1 MDYSAMSQARKS
13 VRAFW
18 DTPVP
23 ALTVD
28 EIETYFGR
36 CKRLVPSI
44 DVQMRIFERDVKE
57 KLEGTAGY
65 QGFMIGA
72 PCYMVILSD
81 EADHYIEN
89 AGFIAEDMILKMTE
103 LELSSCWITFSDGEE
118 VKKALGIES
127 DKRIGAIIAFG
138 YGQRT
143 SKKIR
148 LNIKSMSNID
158 INVEREYYSPKLSI
172 DELVHIQKWGGKS
185 TIEDIGDT
193 DSALWRALYAASLSP
208 SYLNR
213 QPYGFIL
220 DNGKVILV
228 VKKDEHTDE
237 VNEKLNIGIV
247 MLHFSGVISQM
258 LFNVDWHWGAPEQ
271 DLGLPADCSAV
282 AYCLV

>member
-13 VRAFW
+13 VRAFE

-28 EIETYFGR
+28 EIETYFTR
-36 CKRLVPSI
+36 CKRLIPAI
-44 DVQMRIFERDVKE
+44 DVELKIFERDVKE

-65 QGFMIGA
+65 KGFMIGA
-72 PCYMVILSD
+72 PCYMVILS
-81 EADHYIEN
+81 EQAEHSMEN
-89 AGFIAEDMILKMTE
+89 AGYIAEDVILKITE
-103 LELSSCWITFSDGEE
+103 LNLSSCWITFSDGDA

-127 DKRIGAIIAFG
+127 RKQIGAIVAFG

-148 LNIKSMSNID
+148 LNIKSMSDID
-158 INVEREYYSPKLSI
+158 IDVEREYYSPKRSI
-172 DELVHIQKWGGKS
+172 DELVHIQKWGNRS

-228 VKKDEHTDE
+228 VKKDEYTDE
-237 VNEKLNIGIV
+237 INEKLNIGIV

-258 LFNVDWHWGAPEQ
+258 LFQPEWHWDAPGQ
-271 DLGLPADCSAV
+271 DLSLPEDCRAV
-282 AYCLV
+282 AYCLI